1 MNCRLNIC
9 KEKARNIRNL
19 KSKMKMEN
27 RTEISSLGEFGLID
41 HLTQNIEL
49 QNASSIVGVGDD
61 AAVIDHFGKQT
72 VVTTDLLI
80 EGVHFDLMYTPLK
93 HLGYKSV
100 IVNLSDVYAMNATP
114 TQITMSIGISNRFGV
129 EALDEFYEG
138 VYAACEKYGVDLVGG
153 DTASSQKG
161 FIISVT
167 AIGEV
172 TPDKFVKRS
181 TAQKGDLLCVSG
193 DLGAAYLGLLFLER
207 EKKIFLESPSVQP
220 DLEGESYVVGRLLK
234 PEARKNIIDFLAEHS
249 IIPTSMMDISD
260 GLSSEIIHICKQSN
274 LGCVLYEEKI
284 PVAEATKNAAFKFE
298 IDPTAC
304 ALSGGEDY
312 ELLFTI
318 HQSDYEKIVLSE
330 EISVIGH
337 MTDAAEGAK
346 IITKGNNEFPITA
359 QGWDAIEEKLNSSMK
374 ILFNM
379 QCVREDWQL
388 APDSH
393 RDGNWQT
400 ANSYSFGKGF
410 FFLPIVYCLLSIAYL
425 QFLFRI

>member
-1 MNCRLNIC
+1 MS
-9 KEKARNIRNL
+9 EQ
-19 KSKMKMEN
+19 
-27 RTEISSLGEFGLID
+27 RTEISSLGEFGLIE
-41 HLTQNIEL
+41 HLTKNIEL

-72 VVTTDLLI
+72 VITTDLLI

-114 TQITMSIGISNRFGV
+114 TQITMSLGISSRFSL

-172 TPDKFVKRS
+172 TPDKYVKRS
-181 TAQKGDLLCVSG
+181 GAEKGDLLCVSG
-193 DLGAAYLGLLFLER
+193 DLGAAYIGLLFLER
-207 EKKIFLESPSVQP
+207 EKKIFLENPAIQP
-220 DLEGESYVVGRLLK
+220 DLEGEAFVLGRLLK
-234 PEARKNIIDFLAEHS
+234 PEARKNIIEFLAEQS
-249 IIPTSMMDISD
+249 ITPTSMMDISD
-260 GLSSEIIHICKQSN
+260 GLSSEILHICKESN
-274 LGCVLYEEKI
+274 VGCVLYEEKI
-284 PVAEATKNAAFKFE
+284 PVSEETRKAAYKFE

-330 EISVIGH
+330 EISVIGYIA
-337 MTDAAEGAK
+337 DAAEGAK
-346 IITKGNNEFPITA
+346 IITKGNNAFPITA
-359 QGWDAIEEKLNSSMK
+359 QGWDALKKS
-374 ILFNM
+374 
-379 QCVREDWQL
+379 
-388 APDSH
+388 
-393 RDGNWQT
+393 
-400 ANSYSFGKGF
+400 
-410 FFLPIVYCLLSIAYL
+410 
-425 QFLFRI
+425 